1 MLTDDVE
8 LERDTSQK
16 KKIRSSLLVRLKV
29 REREGEEEIESKRLE
44 LIMQE

>member
-8 LERDTSQK
+8 LEILFKRKNK
-16 KKIRSSLLVRLKV
+16 KLSRQIE
-29 REREGEEEIESKRLE
+29 RERERKKEEIESKRLE